1 MLPFHM
7 VTDVLFD
14 VLFLVCCSS
23 QSKIY
28 RAKESLDRDIAEAK
42 AKMEAAKRRSEE
54 GTGESGK
61 Q

>member
-1 MLPFHM
+1 MPY
-7 VTDVLFD
+7 D